1 LSHVALSQE
10 AIDGSVVCLF
20 DKGVPTAHPGH
31 LPLPFS
37 SDNPPPSV
45 GLWLSL
51 IFTCMVSDVSF
62 CLMTQYLYPD
72 RQVDVEVFGE
82 DNNGQK
88 ELIGDDAGG
97 VGAPSVKPLAPN
109 PIRSNTV
116 ETPHPSAID

>member
-1 LSHVALSQE
+1 
-10 AIDGSVVCLF
+10 
-20 DKGVPTAHPGH
+20 
-31 LPLPFS
+31 
-37 SDNPPPSV
+37 
-45 GLWLSL
+45 
-51 IFTCMVSDVSF
+51 MVSDVSF

-72 RQVDVEVFGE
+72 HQVDVEVFGE